1 MPGAGV
7 GSRWRPEKVVTRK
20 GGAWNV
26 PDFYRE
32 GEQCWAQWRKQ
43 LCALGTE
50 DLWEC
55 AAMPRSSC
63 RWSGAGGRGLQRAV
77 CWFTLPSPECVLLRP
92 STKGPMWQSFY
103 WYHPCA
109 PSRLQVGP
117 GIDTLSSQPQQP
129 PMNSWAA

>member
-1 MPGAGV
+1 MLGPVEEAALRFENRRPLGACGH
-7 GSRWRPEKVVTRK
+7 
-20 GGAWNV
+20 
-26 PDFYRE
+26 
-32 GEQCWAQWRKQ
+32 
-43 LCALGTE
+43 
-50 DLWEC
+50 
-55 AAMPRSSC
+55 AMPRSSC

-117 GIDTLSSQPQQP
+117 DIDTLSSQPQQP